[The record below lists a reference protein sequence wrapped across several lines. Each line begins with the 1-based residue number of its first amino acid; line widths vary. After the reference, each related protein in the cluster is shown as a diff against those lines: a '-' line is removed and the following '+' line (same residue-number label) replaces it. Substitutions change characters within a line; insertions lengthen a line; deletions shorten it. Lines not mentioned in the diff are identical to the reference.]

1 VELSENTKKLKAEK
15 IKFDD
20 LKKEQNYIDKLKQEL
35 KMIQESKVLIT
46 YFTRLQ
52 SVKKDKDELVTLH
65 EQSKLNETNYHN
77 EIKGFQKQL
86 EHLSTRENEITQF
99 NQYLE
104 KNQVFFNQLDKIIS
118 SYQQKPVIEEEIKR
132 LYSEYN
138 DL

>member
-1 VELSENTKKLKAEK
+1 
-15 IKFDD
+15 
-20 LKKEQNYIDKLKQEL
+20 
-35 KMIQESKVLIT
+35 MIQESKVLIT

-52 SVKKDKDELVTLH
+52 SLKKGKDELASLH
-65 EQSKLNETNYHN
+65 EQSKLNETNYRN

-138 DL
+138 DLITH

>member
-1 VELSENTKKLKAEK
+1 MS
-15 IKFDD
+15 
-20 LKKEQNYIDKLKQEL
+20 
-35 KMIQESKVLIT
+35 
-46 YFTRLQ
+46 
-52 SVKKDKDELVTLH
+52 LH

-118 SYQQKPVIEEEIKR
+118 SYQQNR
-132 LYSEYN
+132 
-138 DL
+138 

>member
-1 VELSENTKKLKAEK
+1 M
-15 IKFDD
+15 
-20 LKKEQNYIDKLKQEL
+20 KKEQNYIDKLKQEL

-52 SVKKDKDELVTLH
+52 SLKKDKDELVSLH

-138 DL
+138 DLITKKKN